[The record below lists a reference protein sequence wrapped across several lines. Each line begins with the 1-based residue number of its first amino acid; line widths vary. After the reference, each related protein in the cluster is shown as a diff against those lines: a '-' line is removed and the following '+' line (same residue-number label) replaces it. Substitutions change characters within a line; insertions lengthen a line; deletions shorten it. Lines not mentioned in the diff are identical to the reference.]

1 MITALRRF
9 CLFKICLERI
19 LLLSI
24 FLTFFS
30 CSSDKTSN
38 DEQDSNVLIVD
49 NDIDWNEFI
58 EYSKGNIPVILIS
71 VHGGT
76 LSPEWISDRSCP
88 GAVTVKDD
96 NTLELAKETQEALS
110 LIEASPYVVLNKI
123 SRKKI
128 DLNRSLEDSNCGDRS
143 TEEYWD
149 LFHKKVL
156 EYTQEIEALFGKG
169 LVLDLHGHGHAIQR
183 IELGYLLSKSRLS
196 ENDES
201 LNSDDITSL
210 SSIKSLAANNL
221 SGINHSELLRGE
233 KSFGSLLDNEGYPA
247 VPSKNDT
254 HPNSG
259 ELYFTG
265 GYNTFTYGSR
275 NKGNIDAIQLE
286 INKKGVRED
295 LNQVENFASALSNV
309 IMEYLSEHY
318 GDYN

>member
-1 MITALRRF
+1 MIIAFRKF
-9 CLFKICLERI
+9 YSFKICVEKI
-19 LLLSI
+19 LLLI
-24 FLTFFS
+24 TFLTFIS
-30 CSSDKTSN
+30 CSLNKTSGDDQN
-38 DEQDSNVLIVD
+38 SNVLFVD
-49 NDIDWNEFI
+49 NDIDWSEFI
-58 EYSKGNIPVILIS
+58 EHSKGNIPVILIS

-76 LSPEWISDRSCP
+76 LTPEWISDRSCP

-96 NTLELAKETQEALS
+96 NTYELAKETQEALS

-156 EYTQEIEALFGKG
+156 EYKQEIEALFGKG
-169 LVLDLHGHGHAIQR
+169 LVLDLHGHGHSIQR
-183 IELGYLLSKSRLS
+183 IELGYLLSKTNLS

-201 LNSDDITSL
+201 LNSDDITAL
-210 SSIKSLAANNL
+210 SSIKNLATNNR
-221 SGINHSELLRGE
+221 SGINHSELLKGE
-233 KSFGSLLDNEGYPA
+233 KSFGSLLDNKGYPA
-247 VPSKNDT
+247 VPSKNDLF
-254 HPNSG
+254 PNSG

-275 NKGNIDAIQLE
+275 SQGNIDAIQLE
-286 INKKGVRED
+286 INKKGVRE
-295 LNQVENFASALSNV
+295 NISQVENFASALSNV
-309 IMEYLSEHY
+309 IIEYLSEHY